1 MSETKI
7 APRFILG
14 LFIMMVGTLLL
25 LQNLDYIDFTIP
37 PVIFS
42 WQVILIIIGSIFI
55 LTSNNNS
62 TGLVL
67 IIVGGLGLIPE
78 YWPIALV
85 LIGLYIIFRSDRI
98 NKNYGNSI
106 DNRLN
111 AVSIFGG
118 GNSYFSSE
126 NLTGGNVTA
135 IFGGSKIDLTG
146 CKLSE
151 GENVVKLFY
160 LFGGS
165 SFIIPNNWNVRID
178 TTSIFGTLSDKRI
191 IPVKTN
197 SENDKI
203 LVFKGLIL
211 FGSGEIKNI

>member
-1 MSETKI
+1 MSDTKM

-14 LFIMMVGTLLL
+14 FIVMLIGTLLL
-25 LQNLDYIDFTIP
+25 LQNLDFIDFTIP

-42 WQVILIIIGSIFI
+42 WQVLLIIMGSIFI
-55 LTSNNNS
+55 LTSSNNS

-98 NKNYGNSI
+98 KGNLI

-111 AVSIFGG
+111 VISVFGG
-118 GNSYFSSE
+118 DNNYLSYE

-135 IFGGSKIDLTG
+135 IFGGSIIDLTG
-146 CKLSE
+146 CKLSDR
-151 GENVVKLFY
+151 ENVVKLLY
-160 LFGGS
+160 IFGGS
-165 SFIIPNNWNVRID
+165 SFIIPNDWNVRID
-178 TTSIFGTLSDKRI
+178 TTSIFGKFSDKRI
-191 IPVKTN
+191 IPVEVN
-197 SENDKI
+197 SENNKI